1 VKDDKMVAPKAAK
14 LVVRMAVSLV
24 ALWVAL
30 KVVLWGGYL
39 AVLMVVMLVSVKVGW
54 MEHERVG

>member
-1 VKDDKMVAPKAAK
+1 MVAPKAAK